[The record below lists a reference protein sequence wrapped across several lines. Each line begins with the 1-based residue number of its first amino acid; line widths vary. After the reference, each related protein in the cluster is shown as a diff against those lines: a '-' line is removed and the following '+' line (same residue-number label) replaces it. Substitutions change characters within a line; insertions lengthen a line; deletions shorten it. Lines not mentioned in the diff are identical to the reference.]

1 MKTEEKKNNQF
12 KELFWKT
19 DKDKIQQILN
29 KIPSKYLLGRFRDT
43 SKQMSLTN
51 WVFPKETHS
60 WDFNTTINY
69 DGYTF
74 SVSRKTLKQE
84 IRKRDDIKLIRL
96 DIHSWRTK
104 YIIEKPKKKKYK

>member
-1 MKTEEKKNNQF
+1 MKTEEKNNNQF
-12 KELFWKT
+12 KELFWET
-19 DKDKIQQILN
+19 DKDKIKQILN

-51 WVFPKETHS
+51 WCFPNETHS
-60 WDFNTTINY
+60 WDFKTTINY

-84 IRKRDDIKLIRL
+84 IRKREDIKLVRL
-96 DIHSWRTK
+96 NIFSWQTK
-104 YIIEKPKKKKYK
+104 YIIENPNKKKHK

>member
-1 MKTEEKKNNQF
+1 MKSEQKNNNQF

-51 WVFPKETHS
+51 WVLPRETHS
-60 WDFNTTINY
+60 WDFKTTINY

-84 IRKRDDIKLIRL
+84 IRKREDIKLVRL
-96 DIHSWRTK
+96 NIFSWRTK
-104 YIIEKPKKKKYK
+104 YMIEKPKKKKYK